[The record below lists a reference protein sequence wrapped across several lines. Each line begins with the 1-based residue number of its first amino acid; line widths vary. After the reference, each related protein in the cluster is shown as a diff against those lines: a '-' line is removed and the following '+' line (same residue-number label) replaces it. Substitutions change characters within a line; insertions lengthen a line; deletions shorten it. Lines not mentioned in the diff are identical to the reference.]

1 MRATYEAIQTYHRA
15 FGRLPESLAELG
27 PAPKDQISPEQASLI
42 SAELA
47 KGTQGGYEFRYR
59 IVPDI
64 SGNDTQFE
72 LAATPKP
79 YGTNGHRSFFLDA
92 SGKVHADDK
101 RGSVATADDPL
112 LAGEKADSEKS
123 E

>member
-1 MRATYEAIQTYHRA
+1 VQTYHRA
-15 FGRLPESLAELG
+15 FGKLPESLAELG

-42 SAELA
+42 SAELS
-47 KGTQGGYEFRYR
+47 KGTTGGYEFRYR

-64 SGNDTQFE
+64 SGNDTAFE

-79 YGTNGHRSFFLDA
+79 YGNAGRRSFFLDA
-92 SGKVHADDK
+92 TGKVHGEDK
-101 RGSVATADDPL
+101 HGAVATAEDPFI
-112 LAGEKADSEKS
+112 AGEKAATEKS